1 MKSFQGTTKEKFS
14 CFIHDELVRNTKSF
28 VKTIGEVKNLFQFT
42 THLVLNELI
51 LNMVSL
57 SYEIQ

>member
-28 VKTIGEVKNLFQFT
+28 VKTSGEVKNLFQFT
-42 THLVLNELI
+42 TH
-51 LNMVSL
+51 
-57 SYEIQ
+57 